1 MDNQI
6 YYCENCGGVMEFDVG
21 TQSLKCPNCDT
32 VVPILNEQE
41 RIVEHSLTRH
51 AMQTIRA
58 EEKTTQTMECKGCGA
73 KIEVD
78 PTSTSVECPYCGSSY
93 VLAEKQEDAIIPGRR
108 AAVSD

>member
-41 RIVEHSLTRH
+41 RSW
-51 AMQTIRA
+51 
-58 EEKTTQTMECKGCGA
+58 
-73 KIEVD
+73 
-78 PTSTSVECPYCGSSY
+78 STV
-93 VLAEKQEDAIIPGRR
+93 
-108 AAVSD
+108 

>member
-6 YYCENCGGVMEFDVG
+6 YYCENCGGVMEFDVE

-51 AMQTIRA
+51 ACRPYGRR
-58 EEKTTQTMECKGCGA
+58 KRRTQTMECKGCGA
-73 KIEVD
+73 KNRGGPHEHV
-78 PTSTSVECPYCGSSY
+78 CGVSLLRFQLSAGGEAGGRHY
-93 VLAEKQEDAIIPGRR
+93 SGRR